1 MHFGNGRR
9 PYRYPHRDERPAR
22 TPGTGRF
29 ALYLRQGRVPS
40 FVLDS
45 DPPAL
50 ADELC
55 ALRRRQ
61 AMA

>member
-9 PYRYPHRDERPAR
+9 PYRFPHRDPLPGR

-50 ADELC
+50 ADELA
-55 ALRRRQ
+55 ALRRRR
-61 AMA
+61 AIS

>member
-9 PYRYPHRDERPAR
+9 LYRYPHRVARPAR

-29 ALYLRQGRVPS
+29 TLYLRQGRVPS
-40 FVLDS
+40 FVLEN

-50 ADELC
+50 ADELA

-61 AMA
+61 AIS

>member
-1 MHFGNGRR
+1 MHFGTDRR
-9 PYRYPHRDERPAR
+9 PYRHSRPEAR
-22 TPGTGRF
+22 SGQSNGSSRF

-40 FVLDS
+40 FVRDD

-50 ADELC
+50 ADELA

-61 AMA
+61 AIS